1 MITVEIKHNLLI
13 LYLEPVKV
21 EWMQLH
27 ILPVSLKKQRIENV
41 WLTLSSDFNVKLQKE
56 EQI

>member
-21 EWMQLH
+21 EWMQLN